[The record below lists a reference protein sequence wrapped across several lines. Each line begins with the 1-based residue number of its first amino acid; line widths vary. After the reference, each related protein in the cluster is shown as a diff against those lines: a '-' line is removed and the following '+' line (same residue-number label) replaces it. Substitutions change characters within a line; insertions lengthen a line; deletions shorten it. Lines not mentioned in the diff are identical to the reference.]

1 MAQNPDVETMAGP
14 GSGDAVAPGPGTSD
28 GTRKT
33 LNAELKPATSG
44 RVWRSWALR
53 TRTAGHDAFAT
64 APAQVDNGDEARYS
78 DKSGTY
84 TKDVLQSNVGVAD
97 SAAYQSFKAALSSGD
112 PADFEKIVVGGSRTL
127 NGPQAGL
134 AFYLDSLDGSQYA
147 VPPAPALASEAYAT
161 ELVEL
166 YWASLLRDVAF
177 TAYPA
182 SGEARQAAA
191 ELSSMPT
198 YAGPRDAANQVTPE
212 LLFRGGLAGETVG
225 PYVSQFLLQ
234 PTALGSLP
242 ITQKYITNK
251 AGEDFMTGPAEF
263 LNVQNGIPT
272 GKSLT
277 PAAVLYLHNGRG
289 LAAYTH
295 DDVLYQAYLIAYLV
309 LSTINNGIPAPLNPG
324 NPYIGS
330 KTQNGFGTFGQPD
343 IAATLVAVAG
353 KAIREVWY
361 QKWWVHLRHRP
372 ESGGAIVY
380 LRKTGQGGTIE
391 GHVSDTVLNSQA
403 VRVSF
408 KANNSYFLPQAFP
421 EGSPTHPAYPTG
433 HGAVAGACITALKF
447 FFDGTFAI
455 ENPLV
460 PSSDGTATAAYTA
473 PSGEA
478 PLTVNGELHK
488 LAHNISFGHG
498 IHAGIHWRSDTDTSI
513 QLGEAVALSHLRD
526 HAHTYNE
533 RFRISLTR
541 VDGTSATITNL

>member
-1 MAQNPDVETMAGP
+1 
-14 GSGDAVAPGPGTSD
+14 
-28 GTRKT
+28 
-33 LNAELKPATSG
+33 
-44 RVWRSWALR
+44 
-53 TRTAGHDAFAT
+53 
-64 APAQVDNGDEARYS
+64 
-78 DKSGTY
+78 
-84 TKDVLQSNVGVAD
+84 VLQSNVGVVD
-97 SAAYQSFKAALSSGD
+97 PAAYQSFKAALSSGD

-177 TAYPA
+177 TTYPA
-182 SGEARQAAA
+182 SSEAMRAAA
-191 ELSSMPT
+191 ELSSMPA

-212 LLFRGGLAGETVG
+212 LLFRGGLAGETAG

-234 PTALGSLP
+234 PAALGSLP
-242 ITQKYITNK
+242 ITQKYISNR

-277 PAAVLYLHNGRG
+277 PGAVLYLHNGRG

-309 LSTINNGIPAPLNPG
+309 LTTINNGTPAPLNPG

-330 KTQNGFGTFGQPD
+330 RTQNGFGTFGQPD

-380 LRKTGQGGTIE
+380 LQKTGQGGTIE

-403 VRVSF
+403 VQTSF

-473 PSGEA
+473 PPGEA

-533 RFRISLTR
+533 RFRISLTQ
-541 VDGTSATITNL
+541 VDGTTATITNL